1 VEFWK
6 MEIRKKSWIWL
17 VEKGKWKRNDKE
29 KIFSRSPKMKI
40 SETQIPGIESWM
52 RKSFGKIPES
62 SEIQVSRNDPK

>member
-1 VEFWK
+1 

-17 VEKGKWKRNDKE
+17 VEKGKWKRNDEE
-29 KIFSRSPKMKI
+29 KIFSWSPKMKI
-40 SETQIPGIESWM
+40 SETQIPEIESWM